1 MFKRLKNIEKA
12 QKNLING
19 NNKTKPDSARS
30 KLSLPSIFDSISS
43 KSKDKDE
50 DENEKAVRELYQDG
64 IKNIEGLDKLLGG
77 TKDEKS
83 QMYIENNLNKIKNNF
98 PNIYIKGLLS
108 ILLIGK
114 KNNTDCEILSVKVE
128 VFNFLDRHGTLHE
141 YLNHL
146 VRKKCL
152 KEMNHF

>member
-30 KLSLPSIFDSISS
+30 KLSLPSIFDSISG
-43 KSKDKDE
+43 KSKDEDE

-114 KNNTDCEILSVKVE
+114 KTILTAKY
-128 VFNFLDRHGTLHE
+128 FQLKLKFLIFLIDVVHCT
-141 YLNHL
+141 NI
-146 VRKKCL
+146 
-152 KEMNHF
+152 

>member
-19 NNKTKPDSARS
+19 NNKTKPDNARS
-30 KLSLPSIFDSISS
+30 KLSLPSIFDSISG
-43 KSKDKDE
+43 KSKDE
-50 DENEKAVRELYQDG
+50 DEDKNEKAVRELYQDG

-108 ILLIGK
+108 ILRIGK
-114 KNNTDCEILSVKVE
+114 KKQ
-128 VFNFLDRHGTLHE
+128 
-141 YLNHL
+141 Y
-146 VRKKCL
+146 
-152 KEMNHF
+152 

>member
-1 MFKRLKNIEKA
+1 MFKKLKNIEKA

-30 KLSLPSIFDSISS
+30 KLSLPSIFDSISG

-77 TKDEKS
+77 TKYEKS

-98 PNIYIKGLLS
+98 HNIYIKGLLS

-114 KNNTDCEILSVKVE
+114 KTTLTAKY
-128 VFNFLDRHGTLHE
+128 FQLKLKFLIFLRDVVHCT
-141 YLNHL
+141 NI
-146 VRKKCL
+146 
-152 KEMNHF
+152 

>member
-1 MFKRLKNIEKA
+1 MFKKLKNIEKT
-12 QKNLING
+12 QKDLING
-19 NNKTKPDSARS
+19 NNKTKPGSARS
-30 KLSLPSIFDSISS
+30 KLSLPSIFDSISG
-43 KSKDKDE
+43 KSKDE
-50 DENEKAVRELYQDG
+50 DEDKNEKAVRELYQDG

-114 KNNTDCEILSVKVE
+114 NNTDCEILSVKVE
-128 VFNFLDRHGTLHE
+128 VFNFLDRYGTLHE

-146 VRKKCL
+146 VRKKFL
-152 KEMNHF
+152 KETNHF